1 MAFWI
6 GLAIFILASIV
17 TERLLPPKYKKFMPI
32 FVICVITF
40 FGLFRYEIGTDYDW
54 YIVLFDTVKIDDL
67 YPEPTFLLLVG
78 FLHQFRFS
86 YQMLFIAYELPIM
99 LILWSSIRYYTK
111 DTEIQILIIAL
122 YYCLQYFFSLNGI
135 RQGLSM
141 VLIFWGYRYC
151 LERSLWKYLLVVAFA
166 ASMHYS
172 AVVAVILY
180 FVPTRVFSWYKYA
193 IVFILTFL
201 IFKLNIVLSV
211 LSTIF
216 GILQVDG
223 RYLNY
228 LSDVDSVNMT
238 GLYMFVQFGLFSIAR
253 IAIMELKPKYKGLL
267 NIWFLG
273 ILGHFLFAF
282 SLPITRLTKYFEY
295 FIILIMPYTIQY
307 LNSNFLLQV
316 KDKIYNFKWGY
327 IILLFYMYTFL
338 NMMSGIPQDYYSN
351 WRNPYPSSMNIDY
364 QFNFK
369 IFDW

>member
-1 MAFWI
+1 M
-6 GLAIFILASIV
+6 
-17 TERLLPPKYKKFMPI
+17 
-32 FVICVITF
+32 
-40 FGLFRYEIGTDYDW
+40 
-54 YIVLFDTVKIDDL
+54 
-67 YPEPTFLLLVG
+67 
-78 FLHQFRFS
+78 
-86 YQMLFIAYELPIM
+86 
-99 LILWSSIRYYTK
+99 
-111 DTEIQILIIAL
+111 
-122 YYCLQYFFSLNGI
+122 
-135 RQGLSM
+135 
-141 VLIFWGYRYC
+141 
-151 LERSLWKYLLVVAFA
+151 
-166 ASMHYS
+166 
-172 AVVAVILY
+172 
-180 FVPTRVFSWYKYA
+180 
-193 IVFILTFL
+193 
-201 IFKLNIVLSV
+201 
-211 LSTIF
+211 STIF

-253 IAIMELKPKYKGLL
+253 IAIMEIKPKYKGLL

-369 IFDW
+369 IFDR

>member
-1 MAFWI
+1 
-6 GLAIFILASIV
+6 
-17 TERLLPPKYKKFMPI
+17 
-32 FVICVITF
+32 
-40 FGLFRYEIGTDYDW
+40 
-54 YIVLFDTVKIDDL
+54 
-67 YPEPTFLLLVG
+67 
-78 FLHQFRFS
+78 
-86 YQMLFIAYELPIM
+86 
-99 LILWSSIRYYTK
+99 
-111 DTEIQILIIAL
+111 
-122 YYCLQYFFSLNGI
+122 
-135 RQGLSM
+135 M

-253 IAIMELKPKYKGLL
+253 IAIMEIKPKYKDLL

-369 IFDW
+369 IFDR

>member
-67 YPEPTFLLLVG
+67 YPEPTFLLLVE
-78 FLHQFRFS
+78 FLHQFHFS

-151 LERSLWKYLLVVAFA
+151 LEHSLWKYLLVVAFA

-180 FVPTRVFSWYKYA
+180 FVPTRVFSWDKYA

-369 IFDW
+369 IFDR

>member
-17 TERLLPPKYKKFMPI
+17 AERLLPPQYKKFMPML
-32 FVICVITF
+32 VMVVLTF

-67 YPEPTFLLLVG
+67 YPEPTFLLLVD
-78 FLHQFRFS
+78 FLHQFHFS
-86 YQMLFIAYELPIM
+86 YQVMFIAYELPIM
-99 LILWSSIRYYTK
+99 LLLWSGIRYYTK
-111 DTEIQILIIAL
+111 DTEIQILIVAL

-151 LERSLWKYLLVVAFA
+151 LERSLWKYLLVVALA

-172 AVVAVILY
+172 AVVAAVLY

-193 IVFILTFL
+193 IVFILTF
-201 IFKLNIVLSV
+201 IVFKLNIVLAF
-211 LSTIF
+211 LSTLF

-253 IAIMELKPKYKGLL
+253 IAIMELKPQYKGLL
-267 NIWFLG
+267 NLWFLG
-273 ILGHFLFAF
+273 ILGHFLFSF
-282 SLPITRLTKYFEY
+282 SLPITRLTKYFDY

-307 LNSNFLLQV
+307 LNDNYLLQI
-316 KDKIYNFKWGY
+316 KDKLYNFKWGY
-327 IILLFYMYTFL
+327 VIIFFYMYTFL
-338 NMMSGIPQDYYSN
+338 SLISGIPHDYHTS
-351 WRNPYPSSMNIDY
+351 WRNPYPSSMNIEY

-369 IFDW
+369 MFDR

>member
-17 TERLLPPKYKKFMPI
+17 AERLLPPQYKKFMPML
-32 FVICVITF
+32 VMVVLTF

-67 YPEPTFLLLVG
+67 YPEPTFLLLVE
-78 FLHQFRFS
+78 FLHQFHFS
-86 YQMLFIAYELPIM
+86 YQVMFIAYELPIM
-99 LILWSSIRYYTK
+99 LLLWSGIRYYTK
-111 DTEIQILIIAL
+111 DTEIQILIVAL

-151 LERSLWKYLLVVAFA
+151 LERSLWKYLLVVALA

-172 AVVAVILY
+172 AVVAAVLY

-193 IVFILTFL
+193 IVFILTF
-201 IFKLNIVLSV
+201 IVFKLNIVLAF
-211 LSTIF
+211 LSTLF

-228 LSDVDSVNMT
+228 LCDVDSVNMT

-253 IAIMELKPKYKGLL
+253 IAIMELKPQYKGLL
-267 NIWFLG
+267 NLWFLG
-273 ILGHFLFAF
+273 ILGHFLFSF

-327 IILLFYMYTFL
+327 IIWLFYMYTFL

-351 WRNPYPSSMNIDY
+351 WRNPYPSSMNIEY

-369 IFDW
+369 MFDR

>member
-6 GLAIFILASIV
+6 GLAISILASIV
-17 TERLLPPKYKKFMPI
+17 AERLLPPQYKKFMPML
-32 FVICVITF
+32 VMVVLTF

-67 YPEPTFLLLVG
+67 YPEPTFLLLVE
-78 FLHQFRFS
+78 FLHQFHFS
-86 YQMLFIAYELPIM
+86 YQVMFIAYELPIM
-99 LILWSSIRYYTK
+99 LLLWSGIRYYTK
-111 DTEIQILIIAL
+111 DTEIQILIVAL

-141 VLIFWGYRYC
+141 VLISLGYLYC
-151 LERSLWKYLLVVAFA
+151 LELSLWKYLLVVALA

-172 AVVAVILY
+172 AVVAAVLY

-193 IVFILTFL
+193 IVFILTF
-201 IFKLNIVLSV
+201 IVFKLNIVLAF
-211 LSTIF
+211 LSALF

-228 LSDVDSVNMT
+228 LSDVDSVKMT

-253 IAIMELKPKYKGLL
+253 IAIMELKPQYKGLL
-267 NIWFLG
+267 NLWFLA
-273 ILGHFLFAF
+273 ILGHFLFSF

-351 WRNPYPSSMNIDY
+351 WRNPYPSSMNIEY

-369 IFDW
+369 MFDR

>member
-6 GLAIFILASIV
+6 GLVIFVLASIV
-17 TERLLPPKYKKFMPI
+17 AERLLPPQYKKFMPI
-32 FVICVITF
+32 LVMCVLTF

-67 YPEPTFLLLVG
+67 YPEPTFLLLVE
-78 FLHQFRFS
+78 FLHQFHFS

-99 LILWSSIRYYTK
+99 LLLWSGIRYYTK
-111 DTEIQILIIAL
+111 DTEIQILIVAL

-151 LERSLWKYLLVVAFA
+151 LERSLWKYLLVVALA

-172 AVVAVILY
+172 AVVAAVLY

-201 IFKLNIVLSV
+201 VFKLNIVLTV

-228 LSDVDSVNMT
+228 LSDADSVKMT
-238 GLYMFVQFGLFSIAR
+238 GLYMFIKFALFSIAR
-253 IAIMELKPKYKGLL
+253 IAILELKPQYKGLL
-267 NIWFLG
+267 NLWFIGL
-273 ILGHFLFAF
+273 LGHFLFAF
-282 SLPITRLTKYFEY
+282 SLPIARLTKYFEY

-307 LNSNFLLQV
+307 LNSNYLLQV

-327 IILLFYMYTFL
+327 ILLLFYMYTFL
-338 NMMSGIPQDYYSN
+338 NVMSGIPQDYITH
-351 WRNPYPSSMNIDY
+351 WRNQYPSSMNIEY

-369 IFDW
+369 IFDR